1 MYTYLHKSTTKGL
14 MRVKHQIASLLCTVA
29 ALPFGH
35 LLVYGLYPAI
45 WLAFLCI
52 TLTAGIYSLT
62 LHMRRRAAG
71 LLQHKF
77 DLACTMMSTGS
88 ATYMRSI
95 MAQRL
100 LRRYFNTFKKNW
112 REEQRLLV
120 EAEDERDQRYP
131 HSPKSRKSAPSDL
144 I

>member
-1 MYTYLHKSTTKGL
+1 MYKHLRKNTTKGL
-14 MRVKHQIASLLCTVA
+14 TRAKRQIASLLCTVA

-45 WLAFLCI
+45 WLAFLCVA
-52 TLTAGIYSLT
+52 LTVGIYSLT

-77 DLACTMMSTGS
+77 DTACTMMSRGS

-95 MAQRL
+95 IAQRLARRYFSKFKQIWREAQRL
-100 LRRYFNTFKKNW
+100 LA
-112 REEQRLLV
+112 
-120 EAEDERDQRYP
+120 EAEDEKNLRYAY
-131 HSPKSRKSAPSDL
+131 SPKSRKSAPSDL